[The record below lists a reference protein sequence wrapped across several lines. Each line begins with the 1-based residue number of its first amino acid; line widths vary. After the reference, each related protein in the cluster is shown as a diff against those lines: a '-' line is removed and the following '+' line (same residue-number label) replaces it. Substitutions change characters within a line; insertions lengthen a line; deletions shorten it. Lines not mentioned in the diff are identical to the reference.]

1 MEMIERI
8 VVGNL
13 YTNAYIASVS
23 KKECILIDPG
33 AEVGKLIKRLE
44 AINMTPLAIILT
56 HGHLDHTGA
65 AVGVIEHFAKR
76 DVQVQVGIHNG
87 DSSFLGLPGVEANRA
102 TFEFFGDR
110 GVEAYEGLIGPI
122 PEADFYF
129 EEGDSILDTDLIVMH
144 TPGHTKGSISIYSE
158 SRKVVFSGDTLF
170 FHSIGRTDVPL
181 GDEEQLK
188 TTIRDRLFTLPP
200 DTRLFP
206 GHGPVSTIERELMN
220 NPFESE
226 GATI

>member
-1 MEMIERI
+1 MIERI

-33 AEVGKLIKRLE
+33 ADVEKLIKRLE
-44 AINMTPLAIILT
+44 AINMTPLAIIFT
-56 HGHLDHTGA
+56 HGHLDHTAA
-65 AVGVIEHFAKR
+65 AVGIIEHFAQR
-76 DVQVQVGIHNG
+76 DVTVQVGIHEG
-87 DSSFLGLPGVEANRA
+87 DNSFLGEPGIEANRA

-110 GVEAYEGLIGPI
+110 GVEAYEELVRPL
-122 PEADFYF
+122 PVADFYF
-129 EEGDSILDTDLIVMH
+129 DEGDAILDTDIQVLH
-144 TPGHTKGSISIYSE
+144 TPGHTKGSVSLYSE

-170 FHSIGRTDVPL
+170 FHSIGRSDVPL

-188 TTIRDRLFTLPP
+188 ATIKERLFTLPEE
-200 DTRLFP
+200 TRLFP

-220 NPFESE
+220 NPFVSD